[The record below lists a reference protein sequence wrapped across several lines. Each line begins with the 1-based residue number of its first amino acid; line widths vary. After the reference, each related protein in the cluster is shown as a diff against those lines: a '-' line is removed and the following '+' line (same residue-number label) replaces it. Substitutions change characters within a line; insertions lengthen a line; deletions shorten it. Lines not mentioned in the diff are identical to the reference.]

1 MIKKLFLF
9 FLFFKSIT
17 ISSQVIT
24 TKLDI
29 TEPGSWFCFRNSFHL
44 DSISDNIVIDIAA
57 DSKYWLWI
65 NGELEI
71 REGGLKRGPNPNDT
85 YYDKLE
91 NLKNLKQGN
100 NSIAILVW
108 YFGKDGF
115 SHKNSATPGI
125 TFKMNSNGKEIK
137 CKKNWKYIKHPAF
150 YVPEGDIP
158 NYRLAESNIGFN
170 SELDIDFT
178 NPNYNDKSWKNAKVI
193 SLQDA
198 GWNTLKERPIPQ
210 WKDYGLK
217 SYESIRQSNDSVF
230 AYLPYNSHITPYLKI
245 NSKAGNKI
253 IIKTD
258 NYNGGSA
265 TNVFAEYITKD
276 GIQEFECKGWM
287 NGHHVIYTIPSDVEI
302 IDLSYRETGFD
313 TEFKGRFSCDDPKL
327 NTLWNKSQRTLYI
340 TMRDTYMD
348 CPDRERA
355 QWWGDVVNELGE
367 SFYALDEKS
376 HSLTKKGICELIDWQ
391 REDSTI
397 FSPIPAGNYDSELPM
412 QMLASI
418 GYYGFWTY
426 YMGTGDKKT
435 IEYVYPGVK
444 RYIHLWKT
452 DKDGFVIPRKGGWTW
467 GDWGTNKDMEL
478 LFNQWY
484 IIALQGYEKISLLMG
499 ENEEAKWAASVY
511 NKLKDAFHTKYWNG
525 KYYVSPQYKEQP
537 DDRAQALAVVS
548 GTLPK
553 DLYDVMKPFFLENF
567 NASPYMEK
575 YVLEAL
581 RSEERRV
588 GKECVSTCRSLGV
601 LPPEKAR

>member
-1 MIKKLFLF
+1 
-9 FLFFKSIT
+9 
-17 ISSQVIT
+17 
-24 TKLDI
+24 
-29 TEPGSWFCFRNSFHL
+29 
-44 DSISDNIVIDIAA
+44 
-57 DSKYWLWI
+57 
-65 NGELEI
+65 
-71 REGGLKRGPNPNDT
+71 
-85 YYDKLE
+85 
-91 NLKNLKQGN
+91 
-100 NSIAILVW
+100 
-108 YFGKDGF
+108 
-115 SHKNSATPGI
+115 
-125 TFKMNSNGKEIK
+125 MNSNGKEIK

-178 NPNYNDKSWKNAKVI
+178 NPNYNDKSWKNTKVI

-217 SYESIRQSNDSVF
+217 PYESIRQSNDSVF
-230 AYLPYNSHITPYLKI
+230 AYLPYNSHITPYFKI

-287 NGHHVIYTIPSDVEI
+287 NGHHVIYSIPSDVEI
-302 IDLSYRETGFD
+302 IDLSYRETGYD

-412 QMLASI
+412 QMLASV

-435 IEYVYPGVK
+435 IVYVYPGVK

-499 ENEEAKWAASVY
+499 ENEEAKWASSVY
-511 NKLKDAFHTKYWNG
+511 NRLKDAFHTKYWNG

-548 GTLPK
+548 GTLPEE
-553 DLYDVMKPFFLENF
+553 LYDTMKPFFLENF
-567 NASPYMEK
+567 NARTYMQK

-581 RSEERRV
+581 
-588 GKECVSTCRSLGV
+588 CRMGYHQESLNRMK
-601 LPPEKAR
+601 LRYLKMIDSP